1 MTKSTIRGRA
11 FYQPVRTI
19 TVPTFLRFFMILH
32 EHRERFAAAWPVQA
46 VLDADFPVRAA
57 TSLNQKELD
66 QVLREYDDAFEFHR
80 HFAASWLGSAGVP
93 EHVIDTPAV
102 DEFLRYQAAQAIR
115 ADVLAKPPRKYRG
128 SFEPENPDFTFDR
141 QIAQRGIVGTF
152 VSLGKGDRTAT
163 AHFLNRGLPNGKRG
177 VNYSQVR
184 NALDGFVRV
193 LRRSVGSDGDRWVD
207 RWEVISR
214 WPDFEVRVADAMWRK
229 LGGVPGKNGQAAE
242 QALLALIETG
252 EVHQEYAETA
262 ERVGFPKYDAARV
275 LPLIEHKIGQLKN
288 AQKRMGRIAKSGG
301 VLSAGNATHLASR

>member
-1 MTKSTIRGRA
+1 MTGRA
-11 FYQPVRTI
+11 RSQTVRAI
-19 TVPTFLRFFMILH
+19 KVPMFLRFFMILH
-32 EHRERFAAAWPVQA
+32 EHRERFAAAWPPLA

-57 TSLNQKELD
+57 SSLNQKELD

-93 EHVIDTPAV
+93 EHLIDTPAV
-102 DEFLRYQAAQAIR
+102 GEFLRYQAAQAIR
-115 ADVLAKPPRKYRG
+115 ADVLANSPRKYRG

-141 QIAQRGIVGTF
+141 QIAQRGIVGAF
-152 VSLGKGDRTAT
+152 VGFGKGDRTAT

-193 LRRSVGSDGDRWVD
+193 LGRSVGSDVD

-229 LGGVPGKNGQAAE
+229 LGGVPGKNGQFAE

-252 EVHQEYAETA
+252 EVHREYTETA
-262 ERVGFPKYDAARV
+262 DRIGFPKYDAARV

-288 AQKRMGRIAKSGG
+288 AQKRMGRIAKSGE
-301 VLSAGNATHLASR
+301 VLTAGNATPLASG